1 MSTTAL
7 KVVLDVNILI
17 AIIGKSSPFRWVF
30 DCIADGRIS
39 LCVTTEILL
48 EYREILERKNGL
60 EVGENVLNLIT
71 VIPFTE
77 KVDVFFNFHLITK
90 DKDDNKYVDCAIAA
104 NAVCLVSNDKH
115 FQEIKQVSFPSIQLL
130 TLPEF
135 EEKYK
140 NTLSK
145 NN

>member
-7 KVVLDVNILI
+7 RIVLDVNILV

-30 DCIADGRIS
+30 DCIVDGRIS

-48 EYREILERKNGL
+48 EYREILAQKNGH
-60 EVGENVLNLIT
+60 EVAENVLNLIA
-71 VIPFTE
+71 ILPFTE
-77 KVDVFFNFHLITK
+77 KINVFYNFHLITK
-90 DKDDNKYVDCAIAA
+90 DEDDNKYVDCAVAS
-104 NAVCLVSNDKH
+104 NAVCLVSNDRH
-115 FQEIKQVSFPSIQLL
+115 FQEIKRVPFPTVQLF
-130 TLPEF
+130 TLLEF

-140 NTLSK
+140 RTLIT